1 MGTPIYESID
11 NTIFYYNDS
20 EEEEIENTGIEMT
33 LQKKKKQ
40 NHKVN
45 QKDEGFNLQKSNQ
58 GKSKPTNPQTK
69 QTGDAQFVAANAFD
83 MK

>member
-33 LQKKKKQ
+33 MQKKKKLNQ
-40 NHKVN
+40 KAN
-45 QKDEGFNLQKSNQ
+45 QKDEGFDLQKPSR

-69 QTGDAQFVAANAFD
+69 QTGETQFTAAKAFD